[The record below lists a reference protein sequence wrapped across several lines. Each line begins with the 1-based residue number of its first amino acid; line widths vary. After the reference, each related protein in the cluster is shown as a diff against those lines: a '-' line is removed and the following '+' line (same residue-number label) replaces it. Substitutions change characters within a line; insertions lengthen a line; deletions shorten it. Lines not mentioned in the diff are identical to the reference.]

1 MAIDLKSMT
10 KRELETL
17 RSRIDKQLER
27 MKNSDL
33 KKAMEA
39 AEAAAKQHGFS
50 LSQLTAAGPAKAA
63 KSKKAKKPAKAAA
76 APRYSNPDDPS
87 ITWTG
92 HGRRPEWIKAG
103 LAAGKSLEDFAI
115 K

>member
-1 MAIDLKSMT
+1 MAIELKTMSR
-10 KRELETL
+10 RELEAL
-17 RSRIDKQLER
+17 RGRIDKQLER
-27 MKNSDL
+27 LKNSDM

-50 LSQLTAAGPAKAA
+50 LKQLAAAAPAKAA
-63 KSKKAKKPAKAAA
+63 KASKAKKSPKVVS
-76 APRYSNPDDPS
+76 APRYCNPEDPS
-87 ITWTG
+87 TTWTG
-92 HGRRPEWIKAG
+92 RGRRPEWIKAG

>member
-1 MAIDLKSMT
+1 MAIDIKSMS
-10 KRELETL
+10 KRELEAL
-17 RSRIDKQLER
+17 KARIEKQLER
-27 MKNSDL
+27 LQKADR

-50 LSQLTAAGPAKAA
+50 LAELAGAAPAKAA
-63 KSKKAKKPAKAAA
+63 RPKKTAKPAKAASVA
-76 APRYSNPDDPS
+76 RYANPDDPAA
-87 ITWTG
+87 TWTG
-92 HGRRPEWIKAG
+92 RGRRPEWIKAG